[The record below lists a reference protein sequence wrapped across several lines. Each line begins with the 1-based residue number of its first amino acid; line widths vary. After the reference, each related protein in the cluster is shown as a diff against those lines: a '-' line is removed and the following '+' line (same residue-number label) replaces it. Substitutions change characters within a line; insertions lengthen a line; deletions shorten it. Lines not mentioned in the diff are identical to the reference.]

1 MDVMDLGVEWRAP
14 ITPEAPSGPDMQ
26 YEDAYAELEAAAT
39 TTPEQQ
45 YGNTLIAGK
54 KADWQQVLALAGALS
69 QQTRDLRIVLLL
81 TRALTQLH
89 GLPGML
95 SGLQAGVAV
104 LEQFWDSV
112 HPQLRHDGEDD
123 PHLRFNALSE
133 FGASDGLGA
142 DLRQSAALTSDLGVF
157 TIKDLER
164 LWETGS
170 VEIDAVPVNR
180 AQLMQI
186 VADMRAAG
194 TADALHLPRRIIDQL
209 DAIQAICQQHWDE
222 LLQPDYS
229 ALKRPLQRLEAL
241 FEPAHKVPGGGEETD
256 DAALPRDEGMPPA
269 LASRAD
275 AIRCLKAA
283 CQFIEH
289 SEPTNPAPLLIR
301 RAIAMMGMNFMDII
315 KHIAPDGLHQAS
327 FVTGVEATGDDP
339 S

>member
-1 MDVMDLGVEWRAP
+1 MDVMDLAVEWHAP
-14 ITPEAPSGPDMQ
+14 VMAEAPAGPDMQ

-45 YGNTLIAGK
+45 YGDTVIAGK
-54 KADWQQVLALAGALS
+54 KADWQQVLALATALS
-69 QQTRDLRIVLLL
+69 RQTRDLRIVLLL

-95 SGLQAGVAV
+95 SGLQAGVTV

-112 HPQLRHDGEDD
+112 HPQLQHDGEDD

-133 FGASDGLGA
+133 FGAGDGLGA
-142 DLRQSAALTSDLGVF
+142 DLRQSAALASDLGVF

-186 VADMRAAG
+186 VSDMRAAG
-194 TADALHLPRRIIDQL
+194 EADALHLPRRIIDQL
-209 DAIQAICQQHWDE
+209 DAMQAICQRHWGE
-222 LLQPDYS
+222 PLQPDYS
-229 ALKRPLQRLEAL
+229 ALKRPLQRLVAL
-241 FEPAHKVPGGGEETD
+241 FEPAQ
-256 DAALPRDEGMPPA
+256 DAAAERTQTDHDALSPAEGMPLA
-269 LASRAD
+269 LTSRAD

-315 KHIAPDGLHQAS
+315 KHIAPDGLHQAT
-327 FVTGVEATGDDP
+327 FVTGVEAAGDDEP
-339 S
+339 